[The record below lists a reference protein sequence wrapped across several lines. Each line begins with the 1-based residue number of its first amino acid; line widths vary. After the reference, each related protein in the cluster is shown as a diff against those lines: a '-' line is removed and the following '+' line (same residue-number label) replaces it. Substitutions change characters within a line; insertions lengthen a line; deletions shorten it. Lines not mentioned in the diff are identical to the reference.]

1 MKRNLKKLNLICFHF
16 VNGEKTNGV
25 HADIRGNVSDIC
37 GDVSDIWGNVSDIC
51 GDVSGICGNV
61 SDIWGNVSGIR
72 GDVSGIRGDF
82 AACEITQAERD
93 NGINVSDLVDVTKEA
108 I

>member
-16 VNGEKTNGV
+16 VNGEKINGV
-25 HADIRGNVSDIC
+25 HAGIRGDVRDIYGNVSGIS
-37 GDVSDIWGNVSDIC
+37 GDVSGISGNVSGIWGNVSD
-51 GDVSGICGNV
+51 
-61 SDIWGNVSGIR
+61 
-72 GDVSGIRGDF
+72 IRGDF